1 MERKPTNASI
11 PSPKAVDW
19 SEVRR
24 RLEISQLSMER
35 SATPAVEEVRRILK
49 SRAKALAQE
58 PPEKEGSE
66 NSIQVVTFLL
76 AFENY
81 AIDSSYVRE
90 VYPLKELVPLPG
102 TPPFV
107 LGVTSV
113 RGQIL
118 SVIDLKKFFDL
129 PDKGLTD
136 LNKVIVVRADFMEF
150 GILAD
155 AILGTRSIP
164 LVEIQPSLATLTGI
178 RSDYLRG
185 VTKDRLVVLD
195 ASRIIS
201 DQRIIVHEESM
212 M

>member
-76 AFENY
+76 AYEDY
-81 AIDSSYVRE
+81 GIDSSYVRE
-90 VYPLKELVPLPG
+90 VCPLKELVPLPG

-118 SVIDLKKFFDL
+118 SVIDLKKFFEL
-129 PDKGLTD
+129 PDRGLTD

-164 LVEIQPSLATLTGI
+164 LAEIQPSLATLTGI
-178 RSDYLRG
+178 RADYLRG

-195 ASRIIS
+195 AARIVS
-201 DQRIIVHEESM
+201 DPRITVHEESLA
-212 M
+212 

>member
-1 MERKPTNASI
+1 MERKPTKESI
-11 PSPKAVDW
+11 PRPQAVDW

-24 RLEISQLSMER
+24 RLEIAQVSMER
-35 SATPAVEEVRRILK
+35 SATPAAEEIKRTLK
-49 SRAKALAQE
+49 SRAKALARE
-58 PPEKEGSE
+58 APENEGSG
-66 NSIQVVTFLL
+66 NSIQAVTFLL

-81 AIDSSYVRE
+81 AIDSNCVRE

-118 SVIDLKKFFDL
+118 SVIDLKKFFEL

-136 LNKVIVVRADFMEF
+136 LNKVIVVRADVMEF

-164 LVEIQPSLATLTGI
+164 LAEIQPSLATLTGI

-195 ASRIIS
+195 AARIVS
-201 DQRIIVHEESM
+201 DQRIIVREESM
-212 M
+212 A

>member
-1 MERKPTNASI
+1 
-11 PSPKAVDW
+11 
-19 SEVRR
+19 
-24 RLEISQLSMER
+24 
-35 SATPAVEEVRRILK
+35 
-49 SRAKALAQE
+49 
-58 PPEKEGSE
+58 
-66 NSIQVVTFLL
+66 
-76 AFENY
+76 
-81 AIDSSYVRE
+81 
-90 VYPLKELVPLPG
+90 LKELVPLPG

-118 SVIDLKKFFDL
+118 SVIDLKKFFEL

-136 LNKVIVVRADFMEF
+136 LNKVIVVRADVMEF

-164 LVEIQPSLATLTGI
+164 LAEIQPSLATLTGI

-195 ASRIIS
+195 AARIVS
-201 DQRIIVHEESM
+201 DQRIIVREESM
-212 M
+212 A

>member
-1 MERKPTNASI
+1 MEKKPTRTSI
-11 PSPKAVDW
+11 LGPKAIDW
-19 SEVRR
+19 AEVRR
-24 RLEISQLSMER
+24 RLEAARETMEQ
-35 SATPAVEEVRRILK
+35 SATPTAEETKRILK
-49 SRAKALAQE
+49 SRAKALARE
-58 PPEKEGSE
+58 APEKEGSE

-76 AFENY
+76 AYEDY
-81 AIDSSYVRE
+81 GIDSSYVRE
-90 VYPLKELVPLPG
+90 VCPLKELVPLPG

-118 SVIDLKKFFDL
+118 SVIDLKKFFEL
-129 PDKGLTD
+129 PDRGLTD

-164 LVEIQPSLATLTGI
+164 LAEIQPSLATLTGI
-178 RSDYLRG
+178 RADYLRG

-195 ASRIIS
+195 AARLVS
-201 DQRIIVHEESM
+201 DPRIIVHEESM
-212 M
+212 A

>member
-1 MERKPTNASI
+1 MEKKPTKASI
-11 PSPKAVDW
+11 PGPQAVDW

-24 RLEISQLSMER
+24 RLEIAQVSMER
-35 SATPAVEEVRRILK
+35 SATPAAEEIKRILK
-49 SRAKALAQE
+49 SRAKALARE
-58 PPEKEGSE
+58 APEKEGSE

-81 AIDSSYVRE
+81 AIDSRYVRE
-90 VYPLKELVPLPG
+90 VYPLKELIPLPG

-118 SVIDLKKFFDL
+118 SVIDLKKFFEL

-136 LNKVIVVRADFMEF
+136 LNKVIAVRADFMEF

-164 LVEIQPSLATLTGI
+164 LAEIQPSLATLTGI

-185 VTKDRLVVLD
+185 VTKDRLVILD
-195 ASRIIS
+195 AARIVS

-212 M
+212 T

>member
-1 MERKPTNASI
+1 MERKPTTASI

-118 SVIDLKKFFDL
+118 SVIDLKKFFEL
-129 PDKGLTD
+129 PDRGLTD
-136 LNKVIVVRADFMEF
+136 LNKVIVVRADLMEF

-195 ASRIIS
+195 AARIIS

-212 M
+212 T

>member
-1 MERKPTNASI
+1 MERKPTTASI

-164 LVEIQPSLATLTGI
+164 LAEIQPSLATLTGI

-195 ASRIIS
+195 AARIVS
-201 DQRIIVHEESM
+201 DQRIIVREESM
-212 M
+212 A